1 MIGSTEFIESPCLAH
16 VISIF
21 PLLRIFLVDRH
32 HVLKVVSLRAEVW
45 SLSDSPRVLFDEH
58 FLVLRNEAF
67 RSLVIE
73 PSCNLA
79 FKALRRVV
87 RIALS
92 IQVLRVYT
100 TDKACVAWDALVAN
114 IMSGPIHPGA

>member
-16 VISIF
+16 VISIL

-79 FKALRRVV
+79 LKALRRVV